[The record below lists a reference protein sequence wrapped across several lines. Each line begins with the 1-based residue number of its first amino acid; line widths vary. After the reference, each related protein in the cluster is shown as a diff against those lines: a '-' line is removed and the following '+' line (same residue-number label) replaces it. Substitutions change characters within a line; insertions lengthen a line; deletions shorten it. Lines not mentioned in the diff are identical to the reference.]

1 MKVGSDLRNVYIWDT
16 AREHLAALALKMMT
30 EGQVGRKQSPVSLG
44 DAASLAILEAC
55 ERRGLDTRVKAC
67 ERRGLDT
74 RVKA

>member
-55 ERRGLDTRVKAC
+55 KRRGLDTAEYSREGRRRVKA
-67 ERRGLDT
+67 
-74 RVKA
+74 